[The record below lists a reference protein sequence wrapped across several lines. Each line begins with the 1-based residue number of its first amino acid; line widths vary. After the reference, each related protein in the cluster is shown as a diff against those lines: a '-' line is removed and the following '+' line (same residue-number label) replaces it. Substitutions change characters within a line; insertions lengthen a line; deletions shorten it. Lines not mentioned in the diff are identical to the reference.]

1 MDALIF
7 CNLDTFLQQAYQ
19 PKFQCC
25 IQIYSDHRDTNIYY
39 EHYSAS
45 IVNYSAPIPFFL
57 ATSRQLN
64 VWISIEPFFHFI
76 IYYSL
81 PLQYIYQP
89 FHISQR
95 QNKFLSKNKLENI
108 HYSFIA
114 LEKIGYDG
122 LIQWIL
128 TLKVNDLK
136 VDKILWDTKKK
147 TIRMRNK
154 WFHSLKTCDFNVSMQ
169 DILKEQYDY

>member
-1 MDALIF
+1 MLHSNLQRSQRYQYLLRTLFSIDCELLCSDPIF
-7 CNLDTFLQQAYQ
+7 FSY
-19 PKFQCC
+19 K
-25 IQIYSDHRDTNIYY
+25 
-39 EHYSAS
+39 SAAQRM
-45 IVNYSAPIPFFL
+45 NFNWTL
-57 ATSRQLN
+57 
-64 VWISIEPFFHFI
+64 FHFI

-136 VDKILWDTKKK
+136 VDKILWDRKKNHQNEK
-147 TIRMRNK
+147 QMIPFIENM
-154 WFHSLKTCDFNVSMQ
+154 WF
-169 DILKEQYDY
+169 